1 MIARVIVKDEHLR
14 IVAASLTVNI
24 CTILPPLLTRRL
36 SDTSVSVKRYHI
48 GMSFVYTLAMPSIR
62 TDKTVSWSEALAQR
76 RKALKMTQE
85 DVAAATTEAVSQ
97 GTVSDLERG
106 RVHPF
111 KLETGRMIALAS
123 ALKWTFSEFQRATGL
138 SFGNTIEPREDK
150 ASLVGFHLVP
160 IIGVAEA
167 GFPETYPVPNRLKR
181 PGTRVFQVHG
191 ESMNGG
197 NKPILDGDHLLVDIN
212 QTDLQEGKVFVIEI
226 IGNGHCVKRARN
238 RKGEWWLESDNTEFA
253 SYAPEEAVIFGRV
266 YYKMSGDDL

>member
-1 MIARVIVKDEHLR
+1 MRYPICMEMKPLEKPRWAIAIQSRRDSMNVSQERLALEMDVSP
-14 IVAASLTVNI
+14 SLITKIERGAHDFRKMTVRN
-24 CTILPPLLTRRL
+24 
-36 SDTSVSVKRYHI
+36 
-48 GMSFVYTLAMPSIR
+48 F
-62 TDKTVSWSEALAQR
+62 EALLN
-76 RKALKMTQE
+76 ALNWNI
-85 DVAAATTEAVSQ
+85 
-97 GTVSDLERG
+97 SDFER
-106 RVHPF
+106 
-111 KLETGRMIALAS
+111 ETGASFEALGTAS
-123 ALKWTFSEFQRATGL
+123 HS
-138 SFGNTIEPREDK
+138 REDS

-197 NKPILDGDHLLVDIN
+197 NKPIQDGDHLLVDVN

>member
-1 MIARVIVKDEHLR
+1 MLTLWHNTRVMNKTLD
-14 IVAASLTVNI
+14 S
-24 CTILPPLLTRRL
+24 
-36 SDTSVSVKRYHI
+36 SGD
-48 GMSFVYTLAMPSIR
+48 LAMFLRRRMRDAELIQQDIAIKLQMSRSWVAQELFGDTQKAIR
-62 TDKTVSWSEALAQR
+62 NLAVWSPE
-76 RKALKMTQE
+76 
-85 DVAAATTEAVSQ
+85 
-97 GTVSDLERG
+97 
-106 RVHPF
+106 
-111 KLETGRMIALAS
+111 KLEPLAKLLNWDS
-123 ALKWTFSEFQRATGL
+123 AREMLLELNIMPELLGKLK
-138 SFGNTIEPREDK
+138 REDS